1 VPGHGLGA
9 AKKERGFRAQHA
21 AINPEL
27 DVGI

>member
-9 AKKERGFRAQHA
+9 AKNERGSGAQHT
-21 AINPEL
+21 AIDPEL